1 MIFKVTIQTKEWA
14 GEGFYPDHP
23 GYPIWDIQG
32 DEGKTLLQPLVSWFL
47 MFIQGIQ
54 GIIELTF
61 ILYLGVYCV
70 VSLYEINYFTKYILI
85 QLDLE
90 IPAAVILRFY
100 YYVIN

>member
-1 MIFKVTIQTKEWA
+1 
-14 GEGFYPDHP
+14 
-23 GYPIWDIQG
+23 
-32 DEGKTLLQPLVSWFL
+32 